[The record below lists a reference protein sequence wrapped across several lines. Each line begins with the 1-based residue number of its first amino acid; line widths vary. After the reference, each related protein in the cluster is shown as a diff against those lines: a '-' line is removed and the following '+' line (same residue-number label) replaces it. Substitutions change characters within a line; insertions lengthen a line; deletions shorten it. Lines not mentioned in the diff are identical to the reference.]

1 MIRAM
6 LMTKWSK
13 SAGPLVTTWN
23 YSTLIRLNTNTV
35 RPRAVSLN
43 PDRSFSAGG
52 GSDNKPKNVPP
63 GFAAPG
69 FPSTSTS
76 AGGSSTLGNNAGN
89 TTRKDAPIGEVQ
101 TPSISIVTSGGKLGR
116 AEPLDSSTIVRSKGT
131 SNEDKKSEALK
142 KAMEAKEA
150 AAKQL
155 QDVVANLP
163 SKEQT
168 EKYFFRV
175 VAFFYDLT
183 YLTGTWLLNFVEHN
197 IVRNATVQHYWKRF
211 HEKMEQAKKD

>member
-1 MIRAM
+1 MIRAL

-13 SAGPLVTTWN
+13 SVAGPMVTTWN
-23 YSTLIRLNTNTV
+23 YPTLHHLNAHTV

-43 PDRSFSAGG
+43 PDRSFSAEG
-52 GSDNKPKNVPP
+52 GSDDKPKNVPH
-63 GFAAPG
+63 GFVAPG
-69 FPSTSTS
+69 FPSTSS
-76 AGGSSTLGNNAGN
+76 PLGSNPGNN
-89 TTRKDAPIGEVQ
+89 TRKDVPIGEVQ

-116 AEPLDSSTIVRSKGT
+116 AEPLDSIVRSKGT
-131 SNEDKKSEALK
+131 SNDDKKSEAQK
-142 KAMEAKEA
+142 KASEAKEA

-155 QDVVANLP
+155 QDVMANLP

-183 YLTGTWLLNFVEHN
+183 YLTCTWLLNFVEHN

>member
-6 LMTKWSK
+6 VITKWSK
-13 SAGPLVTTWN
+13 SVAGPLATAWN
-23 YSTLIRLNTNTV
+23 YSTLNRLNGNTV
-35 RPRAVSLN
+35 RPRALFQN
-43 PDRSFSAGG
+43 LDRKFSAEG
-52 GSDNKPKNVPP
+52 GSDEKPKNVPP

-69 FPSTSTS
+69 FPST
-76 AGGSSTLGNNAGN
+76 LGNNPEN
-89 TTRKDAPIGEVQ
+89 TTRKDVPIGEVQ
-101 TPSISIVTSGGKLGR
+101 APAISIVNAGGKLGR
-116 AEPLDSSTIVRSKGT
+116 AEPLDASGIVRSKGT
-131 SNEDKKSEALK
+131 SNEEKKTEAQK
-142 KAMEAKEA
+142 KASEAKEA

-155 QDVVANLP
+155 QDVMANLP

>member
-1 MIRAM
+1 MIRAL

-13 SAGPLVTTWN
+13 SVAGPMVTTWN
-23 YSTLIRLNTNTV
+23 YPTLHHLNAHTV

-43 PDRSFSAGG
+43 PDRSFSAEG
-52 GSDNKPKNVPP
+52 GSDDKPKNVPH
-63 GFAAPG
+63 GFVAPG
-69 FPSTSTS
+69 FPSTSS
-76 AGGSSTLGNNAGN
+76 PLGSNPGNN
-89 TTRKDAPIGEVQ
+89 TR
-101 TPSISIVTSGGKLGR
+101 GKLGR
-116 AEPLDSSTIVRSKGT
+116 AEPLDSIVRSKGT
-131 SNEDKKSEALK
+131 SNDDKKSEAQK
-142 KAMEAKEA
+142 KASEAKEA

-155 QDVVANLP
+155 QDVMANLP

-183 YLTGTWLLNFVEHN
+183 YLTCTWLLNFVEHN